1 MKITFEKQ
9 GDIRILPMFTH
20 DFPEDVQEDTKNWL
34 QESGNFTGKLGETYV
49 EVKPGTENMILVGLG
64 PREKF
69 DYDALRTM
77 SFKAL
82 ETVTKLNIEKANF
95 IVPEMEELADP
106 LALKA
111 IFEGAMQNDYRFDKY
126 KTEDKEIQKPDLSLC
141 LEAKWMDGKEA
152 ILEEMQ
158 NVMDGVAIARDL
170 INEPAN
176 VITPQTL
183 AEKAEE
189 LLSPLGVKVTVYDEE
204 EIRALGMTAFLSVA
218 QGSSNPP
225 RFIKMEYLPHGEDE
239 PALTLVGKGLTFDS
253 GGYSL
258 KPTKSM
264 VDMKTDMSGA
274 ASVIGAIYA
283 LAKNKGD
290 KNVVGLIAACE
301 NLISG
306 HAYKPGDIITTMA
319 GLTVEV
325 GNTDAEGRITLA
337 DALYY
342 AATKVNS
349 KKIIDVATLTGACI
363 VALGHTYTGA
373 ITNNEGLYIEVKNAS
388 EAAGENIWMLPSHDH
403 FREQL
408 KGSFADISNITE
420 RGAGTITAGL
430 FLEKFVEDKPWV
442 HLDIAGTS
450 WLTKA
455 EGYLPKGA
463 TGVMVKTFYELG
475 KEKFGDEV

>member
-1 MKITFEKQ
+1 
-9 GDIRILPMFTH
+9 
-20 DFPEDVQEDTKNWL
+20 
-34 QESGNFTGKLGETYV
+34 
-49 EVKPGTENMILVGLG
+49 
-64 PREKF
+64 
-69 DYDALRTM
+69 
-77 SFKAL
+77 
-82 ETVTKLNIEKANF
+82 
-95 IVPEMEELADP
+95 
-106 LALKA
+106 
-111 IFEGAMQNDYRFDKY
+111 
-126 KTEDKEIQKPDLSLC
+126 
-141 LEAKWMDGKEA
+141 
-152 ILEEMQ
+152 
-158 NVMDGVAIARDL
+158 
-170 INEPAN
+170 
-176 VITPQTL
+176 
-183 AEKAEE
+183 
-189 LLSPLGVKVTVYDEE
+189 
-204 EIRALGMTAFLSVA
+204 MTAFLSVA

-373 ITNNEGLYIEVKNAS
+373 ITNNEDLYIEVKNAS

-475 KEKFGDEV
+475 KEKIGDEV